1 MTRRRIFLWMGLG
14 VFFVTLILCGTV
26 LAKETY
32 QVQQGD
38 TISAIAAKTG
48 ATPGALKAANNLK
61 GSRIK
66 ANQFLVIPAPEDRTA
81 SKSKASPL
89 REAESTV
96 ESAKSEPTREAQEAA
111 DIGLTP
117 EGTFA
122 ENGKRTQDNGA
133 HRDSGKW
140 CNPDEPKLL
149 VKAAMGFLGA
159 PYRMGGFSVNG
170 IDCSG
175 LVKKIYQ
182 FFDIDLP
189 RTAIEQSRIG
199 MRVARSELA
208 EGDLLFFNTR
218 KPPIGHVGIY
228 IGNNQFIHAL
238 SRNKGVRVDNLNKPY
253 YNKRFIR
260 AVRLMERD
268 DL

>member
-1 MTRRRIFLWMGLG
+1 MTRRRIFLRMGLG
-14 VFFVTLILCGTV
+14 VFFASLILCGNV

-32 QVQQGD
+32 RVQQGD
-38 TISAIAAKTG
+38 TLAAIAAKIG
-48 ATPGALKAANNLK
+48 VTPNALKSANNLK

-66 ANQFLVIPAPEDRTA
+66 ANQFLIIPTPKGRAA
-81 SKSKASPL
+81 SKSKSSPL
-89 REAESTV
+89 RKAELAVEA
-96 ESAKSEPTREAQEAA
+96 AKSEPTPEVQEAD
-111 DIGLTP
+111 DIVLTP
-117 EGTFA
+117 EETLA

-159 PYRMGGFSVNG
+159 PYRMGGFSING

-182 FFDIDLP
+182 LLDVDLP
-189 RTAIEQSRIG
+189 RTAIEQSRVG
-199 MRVARSELA
+199 MRVARSELT